1 VNRTVRFWLGLLALL
16 SVVLVAH
23 ASSAEE
29 KRKIVMVLDT
39 SGSMSGNCNGQG
51 GGCDGN
57 DPNRLSI
64 LGTQLILSLTAGHE
78 NATVFGFPR
87 PESAPVPR
95 LTADDLPALRF
106 EGPTPYVPALH
117 AAKLE
122 LEASPPDSRRIL
134 IFLTDG
140 EPTGVKRP
148 ADLEPAIQ
156 PILALQA
163 HPVILGLDPKGSSKN
178 TITPYL
184 SVLAGPEANMTL
196 VTDPTTIVESLMKAL
211 ARAFDSDNQ
220 SGYVD
225 TGKTFRFD
233 VGAGVDEV
241 LIAVAGEGAGEDFTA
256 QLDVPAGAPAGTGWK
271 GGWNDTN
278 RAKARHWATLRYRK
292 PVEQA
297 LSLTLRLLPGAHG
310 KAQYGIIYKYD
321 MIAEVDSA
329 AAEGGKP
336 VTLVARL
343 KSGGVAR
350 DKAWFDKSGFQAP
363 TFSIAGGP
371 PLTQV
376 VSDPDGTFKAT
387 WIAKR
392 PATGTIVPVQVSF
405 KNAQGVPLSG
415 TGQIT
420 IRDATKLELHL
431 PNAIDL
437 GSWTGPAAWLGTPP
451 PEARCQ
457 VIDLKDSP
465 GAQTVPITCRA
476 ESWPGDVNRTP
487 VCEPDPTSKYAGTG
501 QPMRWKVC
509 LDPKPCCSDMKNPSA
524 GPAKVIFSGKEPDYQ
539 SVTAPVVV
547 TFDVSRPDWLRCHW
561 HWIALAIGTIFTI
574 WLVRGFLKPLPFE
587 STAAFH
593 LASSEAGLRKNQ
605 ANVACE
611 VPGGRRGFYRNARVA
626 MNASGD
632 LVKDPKMAVLF
643 VEAGRGGSTVIMRA
657 AGLEKKDTRTG
668 KWIAV
673 PEADF
678 RAGLL
683 PKAVYRIGQLYVK
696 WE

>member
-1 VNRTVRFWLGLLALL
+1 MNRFWLGLLTLFC
-16 SVVLVAH
+16 VLFVAH
-23 ASSAEE
+23 ESSAEE

-39 SGSMSGNCNGQG
+39 SGSMSGNCNGRG

-57 DPNRLSI
+57 DPNRMSV
-64 LGTQLILSLTAGHE
+64 LGTQLIVALTAGHE

-87 PESAPVPR
+87 PEDGPVPR
-95 LTADDLPALRF
+95 LTEADLPGLRF
-106 EGPTPYVPALH
+106 EGPTPYIPALA
-117 AAKLE
+117 AAKAE
-122 LEASPPDSRRIL
+122 IEASPPDSRRIL
-134 IFLTDG
+134 IFFTDG
-140 EPTGVKRP
+140 EPTGVRRP
-148 ADLEPAIQ
+148 AELEPAIQ
-156 PILALQA
+156 PILALQT

-178 TITPYL
+178 SITPFL
-184 SVLAGPEANMTL
+184 NVLAGPEANMTI
-196 VTDPTTIVESLMKAL
+196 VTDPTAIVESLMKAL

-225 TGKTFRFD
+225 TNKTFRFD

-256 QLDVPAGAPAGTGWK
+256 QLDVPAGAPPGTGWK
-271 GGWNDTN
+271 SGWNDES
-278 RAKARHWATLRYRK
+278 RPRARHWAALRYKK

-321 MIAEVDSA
+321 MVAEVDSA
-329 AAEGGKP
+329 VAYEGKP
-336 VTLVARL
+336 VTIVGRL

-363 TFSIAGGP
+363 TFTIAGGTI
-371 PLTQV
+371 TQV

-387 WIAKR
+387 WVAKR
-392 PATGTIVPVQVSF
+392 PATGSIVPVVVSF
-405 KNAQGVPLSG
+405 KNAQGIPLSG
-415 TGQIT
+415 SGQIT
-420 IRDATKLELHL
+420 IKDATKLELRL
-431 PNAIDL
+431 PPQIDL
-437 GSWTGPAAWLGTPP
+437 GSWTGPSAWLGTPP
-451 PEARCQ
+451 PETRCQ

-487 VCEPDPTSKYAGTG
+487 ICEPDLTSKYAGTG
-501 QPMRWKVC
+501 QPMKWKVC
-509 LDPKPCCSDMKNPSA
+509 LDPKPCCSDMKNAPG
-524 GPAKVIFSGKEPDYQ
+524 GPVKVVFSGKDPDYQ
-539 SVTAPVVV
+539 NVTAPVVV
-547 TFDVSRPDWLRCHW
+547 TFDVARPGWLRCHW
-561 HWIALAIGTIFTI
+561 HWIAIGVFTLFTI
-574 WLVRGFLKPLPFE
+574 WVVRGYLKPYSFE

-611 VPGGRRGFYRNARVA
+611 TPAGKRGFYRNARIA
-626 MNASGD
+626 INGSGD

-643 VEAGRGGSTVIMRA
+643 VEAGVAGSTVIVRA

-683 PKAVYRIGQLYVK
+683 PKAIYRIGQLYVK